1 MMIKYSIILPV
12 YNAEIYLEKCIKSIL
27 NQEYSKIELIL
38 INDGSTDNSENIC
51 KNYLYDHRVK
61 YIYQKNRGVS
71 NARNKGIQ
79 IAKGEYILFIDSDDY
94 VEKDYLKVID
104 SNIKDNDLLIFG
116 YKRVFRNKEIDFIP
130 RNINSI
136 NDLMNSVIENDCVG
150 GYLWN
155 KVYKKGILISNNLEF
170 DPKIS
175 FCEDLLFTVLYL
187 KNIRKFKIIE
197 HTLYNYRM
205 RKSSITS
212 DNNNLTK
219 KKSVLDALSLIYEE
233 LSDSKEKECIAW
245 LYINNFYR
253 LKLKSKKSINKILL
267 QEKNIIKNKGQTEKM
282 KFIFL
287 KNFPIIYRLIIK
299 IKNKKYNFYE

>member
-1 MMIKYSIILPV
+1 MIKYSIILPV